1 MQSLIP
7 VPVPGLAHAP
17 GKLPLVFSHAN
28 GYPPES
34 YSILLTSLAQHYP
47 VYTFAHRPLWGVQV
61 APHFLSWQHYAND
74 LAATLSQVGL
84 GRVCLIGHSMGGVVS
99 MLTALQQPQS
109 VAAVIAMDPVLLTF
123 KRWALSRLLVNTLKR
138 DTPMITRTLGRPR
151 HFETHDAAFA
161 FYRSKRAFSRMS
173 DESLWHYVRA
183 GHVSSDK
190 AGVRLLWTPEWEACV
205 YRSVPY
211 IFHRLKRLSLPMLG
225 LVGEDTDVLEPAALD
240 RWQTVVP
247 KLQLRTLSG
256 GHLLPLENPED
267 CLEQIHPFLKSL

>member
-7 VPVPGLAHAP
+7 VPGPAHDS
-17 GKLPLVFSHAN
+17 GRLPVVFSHAN
-28 GYPPES
+28 GYPPDS
-34 YSILLTSLAQHYP
+34 YSALLTSLAQHYP
-47 VYTFAHRPLWGVQV
+47 VYTIAHRPLWGEQA
-61 APHFLSWQHYAND
+61 APDFLPWQYYAND
-74 LAATLSQVGL
+74 LAATLSKAGL
-84 GRVCLIGHSMGGVVS
+84 NRVCLIGHSMGGVVS

-123 KRWALSRLLVNTLKR
+123 KRWVLSRLLTNTLKR
-138 DTPMITRTLGRPR
+138 DMPMITRTLGRPR
-151 HFETHDAAFA
+151 QFETHDAAFA
-161 FYRSKRAFSRMS
+161 FYRPKRAFSRM
-173 DESLWHYVRA
+173 DDQALRNYVQA

-190 AGVRLLWTPEWEACV
+190 AGVRLLWTPEWEACI

-225 LVGEDTDVLEPAALD
+225 LVGEDTDVLEAAALD

-247 KLQLRTLSG
+247 QLQLRTLSG